1 MWSRALNGKMDLLR
15 PVNQWLRNKNFVRA
29 IPEDEKLV
37 ATCGLLVSLKTKKV
51 DEHDNMELF
60 RTKNVTK
67 LFEIVN
73 TVMARNNCYE
83 KARRM
88 LAIILNAHK
97 KSL

>member
-1 MWSRALNGKMDLLR
+1 M
-15 PVNQWLRNKNFVRA
+15 
-29 IPEDEKLV
+29 
-37 ATCGLLVSLKTKKV
+37 
-51 DEHDNMELF
+51 
-60 RTKNVTK
+60 TK

-88 LAIILNAHK
+88 LATILNAHK

>member
-1 MWSRALNGKMDLLR
+1 MLW
-15 PVNQWLRNKNFVRA
+15 
-29 IPEDEKLV
+29 
-37 ATCGLLVSLKTKKV
+37 SLKTKKV
-51 DEHDNMELF
+51 DEHNNMDVSSNMELF

-88 LAIILNAHK
+88 WLEY
-97 KSL
+97 